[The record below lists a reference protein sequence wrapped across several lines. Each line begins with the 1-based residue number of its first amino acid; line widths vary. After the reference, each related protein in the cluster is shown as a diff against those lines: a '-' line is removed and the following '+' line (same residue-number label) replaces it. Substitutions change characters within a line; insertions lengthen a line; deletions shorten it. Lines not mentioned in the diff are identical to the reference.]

1 MGKTFEA
8 LMQAERERQERLE
21 ENHLAPPPNDLLLK
35 EFDIPF
41 QIVEEYHRMEYKISN
56 MYPKRTSKVILF
68 VSPNEGEGNS
78 TVLTQFGIT
87 LALGGNRVLLVDTN
101 LRCPSIHRLF
111 DLPGEKGLTD
121 LILKKY
127 DLKETIKN
135 TSLQNLRVITS
146 GNNHTEA
153 IPILTFSVFDSAIEK
168 MKSEADWILFDAPPI
183 HVSNDAIA
191 LAPKVDGVIIVI
203 KAEKTRWE
211 VAQNV
216 RQRIESGKGNIL
228 GVVLNER
235 RFYIPEWLYQRL
247 G

>member
-8 LMQAERERQERLE
+8 LMQAEREKQEKLG

-35 EFDIPF
+35 ELNIPF

-56 MYPKRTSKVILF
+56 MYPKRKSKAFLF
-68 VSPNEGEGNS
+68 VGPNEGEGNS
-78 TVLTQFGIT
+78 TVLTHFGIT
-87 LALGGNRVLLVDTN
+87 LALGGSRILLVDTN

-111 DLPGEKGLTD
+111 DLPGEKGLVE
-121 LILKKY
+121 LMQRKCIL
-127 DLKETIKN
+127 EEVIKN
-135 TSLQNLRVITS
+135 TSLQNLQVITS
-146 GNNHTEA
+146 GHNPSDP
-153 IPILTFSVFDSAIEK
+153 IPALTFPVFDSTIEK
-168 MKSEADWILFDAPPI
+168 MKSKADWILFDSPPI
-183 HVSNDAIA
+183 HASNDAIA
-191 LAPKVDGVIIVI
+191 LAPKVDGVILVV

-211 VAQNV
+211 VALNA
-216 RQRIESGKGNIL
+216 RQRIESGKGNII